1 LQGLQGLQL
10 AAAQGLQGLQLAAAQ
25 GLQGLQLAA
34 AQGLHG
40 LQAFTAQ
47 GLQGL
52 QPAAI
57 CTEVSAAWPA
67 TAAGRA
73 TPLVAIVATLSART
87 VFLIIS

>member
-1 LQGLQGLQL
+1 
-10 AAAQGLQGLQLAAAQ
+10 LQGLQLAAAQ

-40 LQAFTAQ
+40 LQAFTAQGLQ

-87 VFLIIS
+87 VFLIIC